1 MHCHSVATSQSYR
14 KKRLAHTNRHIQFID
29 TSNLFIMMRT
39 WLLLHSFQH
48 VASKRMRMH
57 RQTCVHTHD
66 GLVCGGASALDRSLA
81 PKDGWVDQNYRQRRH
96 LIQNVSI
103 VKVTLVS
110 ACLCCVECFRSCRL
124 TSYVSVRC
132 FHSSMLQPT
141 STHHP
146 KPAKPY
152 GTGWWSVFVCILW
165 YTNATTFSMETSFLF
180 SSLFAS
186 KLLHD
191 LDNGSCWIHQVN
203 ENKCVFSPSLFC
215 LNRLILSRLNK
226 TKQQQQQRRQ
236 KNEVEN
242 AREKYIRNRHQ

>member
-1 MHCHSVATSQSYR
+1 MIITSFSRSNDISTQYFLIWCIAIRLQPVKAT
-14 KKRLAHTNRHIQFID
+14 KKKWLAHTNRHIQFID

-57 RQTCVHTHD
+57 RRTCVHTYD
-66 GLVCGGASALDRSLA
+66 GRVCGGASALDRSLA

-132 FHSSMLQPT
+132 FHSSTL
-141 STHHP
+141 
-146 KPAKPY
+146 
-152 GTGWWSVFVCILW
+152 
-165 YTNATTFSMETSFLF
+165 
-180 SSLFAS
+180 
-186 KLLHD
+186 
-191 LDNGSCWIHQVN
+191 
-203 ENKCVFSPSLFC
+203 
-215 LNRLILSRLNK
+215 
-226 TKQQQQQRRQ
+226 
-236 KNEVEN
+236 
-242 AREKYIRNRHQ
+242 